1 MTGGVIRAMG
11 EADSVY
17 VVDDDAAL
25 RKALTL
31 FLQAE
36 GFNVEAYASA
46 RAFLDACQPDCHGCL
61 ILDIG
66 MPDMDG
72 LALQQALAAR
82 GVRLPIIFLTG
93 QGDIPK
99 AVQAVKGGAVDF
111 LEKPAGDA
119 EILGRVRAAMAHEDK
134 RRKEDQRRLKL
145 KKRFERLT
153 PRERKVMSLL
163 VTGMSNK
170 VVGRKLGISPRTVEV
185 HRFRIMEKMVAK
197 SILELIDMAGECG
210 VFEKPPGPKRG
221 RGA

>member
-1 MTGGVIRAMG
+1 MTKGVIRAMG
-11 EADSVY
+11 EADSVF
-17 VVDDDAAL
+17 VVDDDASL

-46 RAFLDACQPDCHGCL
+46 RAFLDACQPDWHGCV
-61 ILDIG
+61 ILDVG

-111 LEKPAGDA
+111 LEKPASDA
-119 EILGRVRAAMAHEDK
+119 EILGRIHAAMAHEAK
-134 RRKEDQRRLKL
+134 RRTEDLRRMKL

-163 VTGMSNK
+163 VSNLSNK
-170 VVGRKLGISPRTVEV
+170 DVGRKLGISPRTVEV
-185 HRFRIMEKMVAK
+185 HRSRIMEKMVAK
-197 SILELIDMAGECG
+197 SILELIDMARECG
-210 VFEKPPGPKRG
+210 VFEKPRGPERG
-221 RGA
+221 SGA